1 MMVGSRGGGAREI
14 RRQSAC
20 SLIALEEFVD
30 PRTRI
35 VRIRAIFPG
44 RQKAKSFLAK
54 NKFLAMKMQK
64 TRDGGY
70 SSIFLSAIFY

>member
-14 RRQSAC
+14 SRQSAC

-35 VRIRAIFPG
+35 VRIRAIFPAE
-44 RQKAKSFLAK
+44 KAKSFLAK
-54 NKFLAMKMQK
+54 NKFLALKMQK

-70 SSIFLSAIFY
+70 SSIF